1 MALPKILKKKSTYI
15 VLAIILVIGVWYM
28 YSRSQSGKIVYETAP
43 VEKRSLQQTVEVT
56 GEIKPA
62 ARIDL
67 AFKNSGTIQAV
78 NVKVGD
84 VVKTG
89 DVLAELEGQDPHF
102 AVQSAK
108 AALSVAQANLNSR
121 LAGETKQSVHVAE
134 TQVDQAQ
141 AAYDKAVSDLDSV
154 KKTTADSI
162 RTAEIALST
171 AKSNLDNQGA
181 IVTQNIQNAYD
192 SAKTTLLTALGP
204 LQTGLTDGDDVT
216 GVDDTA
222 TNQNYA
228 SLLGY
233 LDFGSMERAKS
244 SYRVA
249 KQSKSTAE
257 TAVKALNSAST
268 KEQISAAADLVSVA
282 INDVQTYLTDVQKV
296 LSASLTSSY
305 FTSTDLSSKKTAI
318 DADRTSVSAQDSTV
332 LAAKQAI
339 LNTELTKT
347 QTIDQLQNAYSSAQL
362 AYDTAKTNAE
372 VQLKSGE
379 VNVQIQAAAVEA
391 AKATLDLK
399 RSGPREVDVAPLRAA
414 VEQANVAYQKALQD
428 LTNVQIV
435 SPVNGT
441 ISEVVPD
448 VGEQITM
455 NVAAIKM
462 IGTESYDIEAK
473 VPETDIPKIEVG
485 QSATIT
491 LDAFG
496 DEVKFKG
503 TVTAKD
509 PAETKVQDAVYYK
522 IRVQIEP
529 NGHEVKPSM
538 TANVTI
544 LTGEVKDA
552 LVIPLRAI
560 RTINGSGQR
569 TVRVLKAGDVPE
581 DRNVTIGLK
590 GDEGRVEVL
599 SGLEE
604 KEAVIL
610 SEKK

>member
-1 MALPKILKKKSTYI
+1 MALPKFLKKKSTYV
-15 VLAIILVIGVWYM
+15 VLAIIIVIFGWYM
-28 YSRSQSGKIVYETAP
+28 YSRSKSGEITYETAP
-43 VEKRSLQQTVEVT
+43 VEKRDLQQTVEVT

-67 AFKNSGTIQAV
+67 AFKNSGTIQAIH
-78 NVKVGD
+78 VKVGD
-84 VVKTG
+84 VVTTG
-89 DVLAELEGQDPHF
+89 DVLAELEGQDPRF

-108 AALSVAQANLNSR
+108 AALAVAQANLNSR
-121 LAGETKQSVHVAE
+121 LAGETKQSIHVAE

-141 AAYDKAVSDLDSV
+141 AALDKAVSDLESL
-154 KKTTADSI
+154 KKTTADTVK
-162 RTAEIALST
+162 TAEIALST
-171 AKSNLDNQGA
+171 SKSNLDNQGA
-181 IVTQNIQNAYD
+181 IVNQNIQNAYD
-192 SAKTTLLTALGP
+192 SAKTSLLTALGP
-204 LQTGLTDGDDVT
+204 LQTGLSDGDRII

-222 TNQNYA
+222 TNQNY
-228 SLLGY
+228 STLLGY
-233 LDFGSMERAKS
+233 LDFGSMEKAKN

-249 KQSKSTAE
+249 KQSKLTAE
-257 TAVKALNSAST
+257 VSVNALTHDST
-268 KEQISAAADLVSVA
+268 QEQINAAADLVTSA
-282 INDVQTYLTDVQKV
+282 IRDVQSYLTDVQRV
-296 LSASLTSSY
+296 LTASLTSVY
-305 FTSTDLSSKKTAI
+305 FTSTDLTAKKTTI

-339 LNTELTKT
+339 LNTELTKK
-347 QTIDQLQNAYSSAQL
+347 QTVDQLQNAYDTAKL
-362 AYDTAKTNAE
+362 AYDTAQTNAE
-372 VQLKSGE
+372 VQVKAGE
-379 VNVQIQAAAVEA
+379 VNVQIQQAALDA

-399 RSGPREVDVAPLRAA
+399 RSGPRDVDVAPLRAA
-414 VEQANVAYQKALQD
+414 VEQANVAYQKAQQD
-428 LTNVQIV
+428 MTNIQIV

-441 ISEVVPD
+441 ISEVIPD
-448 VGEQITM
+448 VGEQMTM

-485 QSATIT
+485 QNATIT

-529 NGHEVKPSM
+529 NGHEVKPAM

-544 LTGEVKDA
+544 LTGEEKNT

-560 RTINGSGQR
+560 RTLNGTGQR
-569 TVRVLKAGDVPE
+569 TVRVLNEGNTPE
-581 DRNVTIGLK
+581 DRNITIGLK

-599 SGLEE
+599 SGLSE
-604 KEAVIL
+604 KENVIL